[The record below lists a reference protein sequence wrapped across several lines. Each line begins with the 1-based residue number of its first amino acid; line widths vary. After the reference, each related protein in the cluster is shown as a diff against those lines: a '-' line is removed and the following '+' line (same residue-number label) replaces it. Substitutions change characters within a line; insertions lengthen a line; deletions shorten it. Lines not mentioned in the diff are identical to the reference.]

1 MSRLGVFDSG
11 LGGYDVLNH
20 IHEKYPK
27 QDLVYLADQKNVPY
41 GNKSREELV
50 EIARENMAFFRHHR
64 IKKVLIACN
73 TISSLELD
81 FTGVESFRIIETTA
95 GTVEDEKVIVLAT
108 SFTVNSHAYRKYL
121 PGKEVIEIAL
131 PGMVR
136 LVEDGASREEIMAE
150 LDRNLHEYKNSG
162 ISAVLGCTH
171 FPLVKKEIEEY
182 LGGKTYESGTAVLAL
197 PIYSTGKGRV
207 EVYTSGDTAAF
218 NEKVRRI
225 YGQNIESKS
234 SDSSR

>member
-50 EIARENMAFFRHHR
+50 AIAGENMAFFRRHR

-81 FTGVESFRIIETTA
+81 FPGVETYRIIETTA
-95 GTVEDEKVIVLAT
+95 KTVDAEKVIVLAT
-108 SFTVNSHAYRKYL
+108 SFTVNSHAYRRYL
-121 PGKEVIEIAL
+121 PGREVIEIAL

-136 LVEDGASREEIMAE
+136 LIEEGASREEIMAE

-162 ISAVLGCTH
+162 ISAILGCTH
-171 FPLVKKEIEEY
+171 FPLVKKEVEEY
-182 LGGKTYESGTAVLAL
+182 LGGSTYESGNAVLSL
-197 PIYSTGKGRV
+197 PIYSDGKGKV
-207 EVYTSGDTAAF
+207 QIYTSGDTDSF
-218 NEKVRRI
+218 SDKVRRI
-225 YGQNIESKS
+225 YGQNITALPTN
-234 SDSSR
+234 R

>member
-20 IHEKYPK
+20 IHEKYPN

-50 EIARENMAFFRHHR
+50 EIAKENMAFFRRHR

-81 FTGVESFRIIETTA
+81 FSGVESFRIIETTA
-95 GTVEDEKVIVLAT
+95 RTVKDDKVIVLAT
-108 SFTVNSHAYRKYL
+108 SFTVNSHVYRKYL

-136 LVEDGASREEIMAE
+136 LVEDGASREEIMDE

-162 ISAVLGCTH
+162 ISVVLGCTH

-218 NEKVRRI
+218 NEKVHRI